1 MNRIDN
7 LIAGLI
13 GLAMIGAFTLGL
25 AESIGT
31 VPFWIIVVFVLCLA
45 SANFIQGCL
54 RNGNGNNRK
63 SK

>member
-13 GLAMIGAFTLGL
+13 GLAMIGAFALGL

-54 RNGNGNNRK
+54 LNGNGKNRK

>member
-1 MNRIDN
+1 MDRIDN

-13 GLAMIGAFTLGL
+13 GLALIGAFALGL

-31 VPFWIIVVFVLCLA
+31 APFWIIVVFVLCLA
-45 SANFIQGCL
+45 GFDFVQSCL
-54 RNGNGNNRK
+54 RKGNGNN